1 MRVKKIR
8 VLIGRFTLDGHDRG
22 ILTVISALKNAGIE
36 VVFIHFNNP
45 LEIAKSA
52 IQEGVDVIGL
62 TSSMGEHLLT
72 CSVLM
77 EELRKSKVDIPVIVG
92 GVIPTADL
100 SKLAEMGINK
110 VFGPGSKPEE
120 AVSFI
125 SQISPRN
132 SQIRK
137 G

>member
-1 MRVKKIR
+1 MSVRKVR

-22 ILTVISALKNAGIE
+22 IFTVMNALKKAGME
-36 VVFIHFNNP
+36 VIYVHFNSP
-45 LEIAKSA
+45 LEIVNSA

-62 TSSMGEHLLT
+62 TSSMGEHLLA

-77 EELRKSKVDIPVIVG
+77 EELRKSELDIPVIVG
-92 GVIPTADL
+92 GVVPTSDL
-100 SKLAEMGINK
+100 PKLTEMGIKK

-125 SQISPRN
+125 SQISLKNRPT
-132 SQIRK
+132 RK